1 MSVPS
6 YAVKQTAK
14 TALSGKYTQS
24 VIASSIFVFSALC
37 IELIGSM
44 IYTSVGEIAY
54 FIFTIVLAAFIGF
67 PLFLGLLYF
76 FRRLLW
82 GNSDS
87 VAVVFKYFS
96 SVALYKRAM
105 HLSLIL
111 TVRLGISA
119 LVAFAPSIIVTALTS
134 EDFYSILGFSI
145 PLWASSLWVVN
156 SFLQI
161 LGLALWLLINIRY
174 YMSGF
179 LFVADENMDAAE
191 AVNMS
196 SIISRRTAGDFF
208 WLAVSFFGWA
218 ALSILIAPL
227 IFTIPY
233 FICSYGVHCRYEV
246 AAYNKNVDIM
256 TNNSTPYFEG

>member
-6 YAVKQTAK
+6 YAIKQTAK
-14 TALSGKYTQS
+14 TALAGQYTKS
-24 VIASSIFVFSALC
+24 VVASSIFLFSMLVVY
-37 IELIGSM
+37 ITSSL
-44 IYTSVGEIAY
+44 IYTLTGEIG
-54 FIFTIVLAAFIGF
+54 FFTFLILFAVFLGF

-82 GNSDS
+82 GNNDS
-87 VAVVFKYFS
+87 VVTVFKYFS
-96 SVALYKRAM
+96 SIDEYKRAM

-111 TVRLGISA
+111 SLRMGISA
-119 LVAFAPSIIVTALTS
+119 VVAFAPSLIVKLLTS
-134 EDFYSILGFSI
+134 EGFYSAFGMSL
-145 PLWASSLWVVN
+145 PLWTSNLWVVS

-161 LGLALWLLINIRY
+161 LGIAVWLLVNIRY

-196 SIISRRTAGDFF
+196 AIISRRTAGDFF
-208 WLAVSFFGWA
+208 WLVLSFAFWA
-218 ALSILIAPL
+218 MLSALVAPL

-233 FICSYGVHCRYEV
+233 FVCAYGVHCRYAV
-246 AAYNKNVDIM
+246 AAYNKSVDIM